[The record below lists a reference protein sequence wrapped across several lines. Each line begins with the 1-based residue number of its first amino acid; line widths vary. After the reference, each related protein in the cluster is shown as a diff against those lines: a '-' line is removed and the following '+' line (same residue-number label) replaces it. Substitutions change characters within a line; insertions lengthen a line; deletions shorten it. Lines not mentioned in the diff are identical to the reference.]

1 MADLMI
7 KMTLWLLAAMA
18 LGFIV
23 AWLLSKIIYTNKQ
36 SAEIDSLSAV
46 ILERNNM
53 IDKLEKKFRNEK
65 VKFAKI
71 SDDFRDSE
79 EALAQKSS
87 LLSSLQNKIN
97 NVSSHENECMELKR
111 QNVLLNVDLKKLK
124 ELDEK
129 RVKELKGFEEILVL
143 AEEKLEENEKNYK
156 QILKSLDENLE
167 SLRVE
172 NDNYKNSNKFYEKK
186 ITELKEELKLYESN
200 SKDPEF
206 VISKDQFVK
215 IEEQLKDYQ
224 EKIAVLKNENNELML
239 KVKRNFKEADTILE
253 DNTVDEV
260 KKESGDGSMVKVFRE
275 TYKKITKS

>member
-124 ELDEK
+124 ELDDK